1 MSRKKYRRTQT
12 KAQSQ
17 TLDGYA
23 RGEFVANLET
33 VSALKLGEILVKQGV
48 IQKEQLSKALDE
60 QKKTG
65 AKLTM
70 ILGTQGVKEPDI
82 LKALEKE
89 YKIPSVDLGSFQIPQ
104 TVLDA
109 VPRELCEKNLII
121 PVNRVAGTLVVAFS
135 DPSKLSLREDL
146 RFLTRS
152 KIQVVVA
159 SERAIQEALEK
170 YHGPKVQDIAQ
181 SMQDDLGG
189 DDIEVANQVETID
202 SDASANDEPII
213 KFVNAILMEA
223 VRKKASDIHFE
234 PYEKKFRVR
243 YRVDGNM
250 IEAATQPNT
259 VGPALS
265 SRLKIMAK
273 LDIAERR
280 RPQDGRI
287 KVKYKG
293 GMDIDFRVSV
303 LPTMWGEKVVLRL
316 LDKSNLQLDMTKLG
330 FEPEDLAIFKSV
342 IKTPQGLILITGPTG
357 SGKTTTIYSALAEL
371 NQPDVNISTAEDPV
385 EFNLDG
391 INQVQ
396 MNPDIDLN
404 FANALRSFLRQDP
417 DIIMVGEIRDL
428 ETAEIS
434 MKAASTGHLVVST
447 LHTNDAPQ
455 TINRLVD
462 MGIPPYILTS
472 TVSLI
477 VAQRLVGR
485 ICESCKT
492 KIDVKPEVLV
502 DLGVDPKDVDKY
514 SNLYKGTGCA
524 TCNKTG
530 IKGRLAIFEVM
541 QMTDG
546 IRECILRGGNSLELR
561 SLARQE
567 GMRTLRRSALLKLQ
581 RGETT
586 IEEVVNTS
594 VKDTA

>member
-1 MSRKKYRRTQT
+1 M
-12 KAQSQ
+12 
-17 TLDGYA
+17 
-23 RGEFVANLET
+23 
-33 VSALKLGEILVKQGV
+33 SALKLGEILVKQGV
-48 IQKEQLSKALDE
+48 IQPDQLSKALDE
-60 QKKTG
+60 QKKSG
-65 AKLTM
+65 AKLTL
-70 ILGTQGVKEPDI
+70 ILNQQGIKEQQI
-82 LKALEKE
+82 LKALEKH
-89 YKIPSVDLGSFQIPQ
+89 YQVPSVDLTSFQIQP
-104 TVLDA
+104 TVLEMI
-109 VPRELCEKNLII
+109 PRELCEKSLILPI
-121 PVNRVAGTLVVAFS
+121 QKVGTTLVVAFS
-135 DPSKLSLREDL
+135 DPGNIFLRDDL
-146 RFLTRS
+146 RFLTRC

-159 SERAIQEALEK
+159 SEKAIMDALEK

-181 SMQDDLGG
+181 TMMQDSAVSDDDLEIATSAGA
-189 DDIEVANQVETID
+189 EVID

-234 PYEKKFRVR
+234 PYEKRYRVR
-243 YRVDGNM
+243 YRVDGLM
-250 IEAATQPNT
+250 IEAAAQPPNI
-259 VGPALS
+259 GPALS

-303 LPTMWGEKVVLRL
+303 LPTIWGEKVVLRL
-316 LDKSNLQLDMTKLG
+316 LDKTNLQLDMTKLG
-330 FEPEDLAIFKSV
+330 FEPEDLLIFKEA
-342 IKTPQGLILITGPTG
+342 IRQPQGLLLITGPTG

-371 NQPDVNISTAEDPV
+371 NQPDVNICTAEDPV
-385 EFNLDG
+385 EFNLEG

-404 FANALRSFLRQDP
+404 FSNALRSFLRQDP

-428 ETAEIS
+428 DTAEIS

-462 MGIPPYILTS
+462 MGIAPYIVTS
-472 TVSLI
+472 TVTLI
-477 VAQRLVGR
+477 VAQRLVGK

-492 KIDVKPEVLV
+492 AIEVKPEVLIN
-502 DLGVDPKDVDKY
+502 LGVDPQEV
-514 SNLYKGTGCA
+514 SSYKIFKGMGCA

-541 QMTDG
+541 SMSDHIKQL
-546 IRECILRGGNSLELR
+546 ILTGANAMELR
-561 SLARQE
+561 QLARKE
-567 GMRTLRRSALLKLQ
+567 GMRTLRRSALLKLR

-586 IEEVVNTS
+586 IEEVVNAS
-594 VKDTA
+594 VRDTQ